1 MWPLRYSWD
10 LFQST
15 KPEDIGTLEME
26 VERIKRRISCH
37 QKRRKL
43 G

>member
-1 MWPLRYSWD
+1 VATALPGSLSKY
-10 LFQST
+10 
-15 KPEDIGTLEME
+15 KPEDIGTLEMG